1 MQGEYEMS
9 FFNKSNKE
17 INNKHFTTC
26 GIVVIDDR
34 ILFVRHTYGTA
45 KDRILLPG
53 GYVKENELPTKA
65 AEREIFEETGVVCSA
80 RDLFSVQF
88 KTEQWCAVF
97 TMDYISGDPKSD
109 GYENSE
115 VLLLSVEEAL
125 VRNDLTNMSREII
138 KAYKE
143 NKNGLKKSHY
153 IAKSCTENDYAI
165 FGV

>member
-1 MQGEYEMS
+1 MS
-9 FFNKSNKE
+9 VFKINRKESNT
-17 INNKHFTTC
+17 KHFAVC
-26 GIVVIDDR
+26 GILEIENK

-53 GYVKENELPTKA
+53 GYVKENELPTYA
-65 AEREIFEETGVVCSA
+65 IEREIFEETGVNCSA
-80 RDLFSVQF
+80 NELYSMQF
-88 KTEQWCAVF
+88 KSRQWCAVF
-97 TMDYISGDPKSD
+97 TMDYISGNPESD

-125 VRNDLTNMSREII
+125 VRDDLTNMSREIL

-143 NKNGLKKSHY
+143 NNTGLAKSSY
-153 IAKSCTENDYAI
+153 IAKSCSEKDYVI

>member
-1 MQGEYEMS
+1 MS
-9 FFNKSNKE
+9 LFKKKKVEDNTKCFAV
-17 INNKHFTTC
+17 C
-26 GIVVIDDR
+26 GIVEIENK
-34 ILFVRHTYGTA
+34 ILLVRHTYGTA

-53 GYVKENELPTKA
+53 GYVKQGEIPTTA
-65 AEREIFEETGVVCSA
+65 VEREIFEETSIVCKAKELYSM
-80 RDLFSVQF
+80 QF
-88 KTEQWCAVF
+88 KAEQWCAVF
-97 TMDYISGDPKSD
+97 TMEYISGEPKSD

-115 VLLLSVEEAL
+115 VLFLSVDDVL
-125 VRNDLTNMSREII
+125 VRDDLTNMSREII